1 MKTAIKIFLIF
12 IVNAIVMD
20 YVDAGVIGFQ
30 YAVILAVAD
39 FFMFCVFLMSEN
51 KKSATSH
58 TRNGQAHKEHTKI
71 IHKNCTPYK
80 GGVSSGL

>member
-1 MKTAIKIFLIF
+1 MKTTIKIFLIF

-39 FFMFCVFLMSEN
+39 FLMFSVFLMCEK
-51 KKSATSH
+51 KKSATCAK
-58 TRNGQAHKEHTKI
+58 RNGQAHKEHIKY
-71 IHKNCTPYK
+71 IHHNCTPKK
-80 GGVSSGL
+80 GGVSSV